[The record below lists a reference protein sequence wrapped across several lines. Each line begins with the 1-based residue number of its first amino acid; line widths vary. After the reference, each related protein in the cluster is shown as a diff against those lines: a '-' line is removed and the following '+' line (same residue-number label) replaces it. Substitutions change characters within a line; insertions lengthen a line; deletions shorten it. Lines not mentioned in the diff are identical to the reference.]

1 MDRRTDKDPDPKT
14 PYAPRH
20 VDEVEELDDE
30 ELDDEDLDDADLGD
44 AEGEDEDLDTPR
56 R

>member
-30 ELDDEDLDDADLGD
+30 ELDDADLDD

>member
-20 VDEVEELDDE
+20 VDEVEELDDAE
-30 ELDDEDLDDADLGD
+30 LDDADLDD